1 MKDVQ
6 LQRLSRRL
14 VIPVVAGALGLMSV
28 GTAVAIDRL
37 PVSSRDDESAALA
50 NRISAVAS
58 VTAMMDGRLLR
69 IETATP
75 PSPIVPP
82 SPIYPAL
89 VSVQD
94 AAAALLAS
102 SSGIACGAQGALAA
116 AGGETI
122 SDDDARAEDVS
133 EDGLV
138 EQLDAVATVLGQAN
152 ARLNLIA
159 GLVGQNPGSAEVEA
173 AGAVWAESATI
184 FNRTADLLADADHVP
199 PSPVCPA
206 G

>member
-1 MKDVQ
+1 MKDMQ
-6 LQRLSRRL
+6 LLRLSLRL
-14 VIPVVAGALGLMSV
+14 VIPVVACALGLMSV
-28 GTAVAIDRL
+28 ATAVAIDRL

-58 VTAMMDGRLLR
+58 VAAMMDGRLLR
-69 IETATP
+69 IETSTP
-75 PSPIVPP
+75 SSPIVPP

-94 AAAALLAS
+94 AAAALLVS
-102 SSGIACGAQGALAA
+102 SSGIACGGQSTLAA

-133 EDGLV
+133 SDGLV
-138 EQLDAVATVLGQAN
+138 EQLDAVATVLGQAD
-152 ARLNLIA
+152 ARLTRIA
-159 GLVGQNPGSAEVEA
+159 DLVGQSPDPAEIQA

-184 FNRTADLLADADHVP
+184 FNRTADLLANADT
-199 PSPVCPA
+199 SRPA
-206 G
+206 RSAR

>member
-1 MKDVQ
+1 MKDMQ
-6 LQRLSRRL
+6 LRRLSRRL
-14 VIPVVAGALGLMSV
+14 VIRVVACALGLMSV

-37 PVSSRDDESAALA
+37 PVSSRDDELAALA
-50 NRISAVAS
+50 NRISAVAN
-58 VTAMMDGRLLR
+58 VAAMMDGRLMR
-69 IETATP
+69 IETSTS

-82 SPIYPAL
+82 SPIYPGL

-94 AAAALLAS
+94 AAAALLVS
-102 SSGIACGAQGALAA
+102 SSGIVCASQGALAA

-133 EDGLV
+133 SDGLV
-138 EQLDAVATVLGQAN
+138 KQLDAVATVLGQAN
-152 ARLNLIA
+152 ARLTRIA
-159 GLVGQNPGSAEVEA
+159 DLVGQSPGPDEVEA

-184 FNRTADLLADADHVP
+184 FNRTADLLANADHVP